1 MEGLGLRDL
10 PSEMSP
16 DRADPEHE
24 AFATAPL
31 EGRPEALYLLLA
43 SLFVGALV
51 VTNLIAN
58 KFLTVNLLGKE
69 FILSA
74 GVLPYPLTFLITD
87 LLSELYGRKR
97 ANRVVFGGFLASV
110 LVLGTLWLGDQ
121 FPAIADSTVGDDVYR
136 TVFGNTWRVI
146 GASMT
151 AYLIA
156 QMVDIRVFHFWKR
169 LTKGK
174 HLWLRNNA
182 STVFSQLLD
191 SVLVVF
197 VLFVGTWSPSEMLS
211 VILDL
216 WLFKAAVALLD
227 TPLFYLAVARI
238 PPWLRGGRSTS
249 PGNA

>member
-1 MEGLGLRDL
+1 
-10 PSEMSP
+10 MSG
-16 DRADPEHE
+16 DRADAEHE
-24 AFATAPL
+24 VFADTPL
-31 EGRPEALYLLLA
+31 SGRPEALYVLLA
-43 SLFVGALV
+43 CLFVGALV

-58 KFLTVNLLGKE
+58 KFITVHWFGKE

-87 LLSELYGRKR
+87 FLSELYGRKR
-97 ANRVVFGGFLASV
+97 ANRVVMGGFLASL

-121 FPAIADSTVGDDVYR
+121 FPAIPDSTVGDEVY
-136 TVFGNTWRVI
+136 TQVFGNTWRVI

-151 AYLIA
+151 AYLVA
-156 QMVDIRVFHFWKR
+156 QMVDIRVFHFWRR

-191 SVLVVF
+191 SALVVF
-197 VLFVGTWSPSEMLS
+197 VLFVGVWTPSQMLD

-216 WLFKAAVALLD
+216 WLFKASVALID
-227 TPLFYLAVARI
+227 TPLFYLGVARI
-238 PPWLRGGRSTS
+238 PRWLRGGKAA
-249 PGNA
+249 GAQA

>member
-1 MEGLGLRDL
+1 MEDLGPRDL
-10 PSEMSP
+10 SGEMNP

-24 AFATAPL
+24 VFATAPL
-31 EGRPEALYLLLA
+31 EGRPEILYVLLA

-58 KFLTVNLLGKE
+58 KFITVDIFGKE

-97 ANRVVFGGFLASV
+97 ANRVVFGGFLASM
-110 LVLGTLWLGDQ
+110 LVLLTLWLGDQ
-121 FPAIADSTVGDDVYR
+121 FPAIPDSTVGDEVYT
-136 TVFGNTWRVI
+136 TVFGNSWRVI

-151 AYLIA
+151 AYLVA

-182 STVFSQLLD
+182 STVLSQLLD
-191 SVLVVF
+191 SALVVF
-197 VLFVGTWSPSEMLS
+197 VLFVGTWPPEQMIS

-216 WLFKAAVALLD
+216 WMFKAAVALLD
-227 TPLFYLAVARI
+227 TPLFYLAVARL
-238 PPWLRGGRSTS
+238 PRWLRGGAPNSS
-249 PGNA
+249 GIA

>member
-1 MEGLGLRDL
+1 
-10 PSEMSP
+10 MSV

-24 AFATAPL
+24 AFANAPL

-43 SLFVGALV
+43 CVFVGALV

-58 KFLTVNLLGKE
+58 KFVTVNWLGKE

-74 GVLPYPLTFLITD
+74 GVLPYPLTFLATD
-87 LLSELYGRKR
+87 ILSELYGRKR
-97 ANRVVFGGFLASV
+97 ANRVVFGGFLASL
-110 LVLGTLWLGDQ
+110 LVLLTLWLGDL
-121 FPAIADSTVGDDVYR
+121 FPAIPDSKVGDDIYHQ
-136 TVFGNTWRVI
+136 VFGNSWRVI

-156 QMVDIRVFHFWKR
+156 QMVDIRLFHFWRR

-182 STVFSQLLD
+182 STVLSQLLD
-191 SVLVVF
+191 SALVVM
-197 VLFVGTWSPSEMLS
+197 VLFVGIWPPRQMLD

-216 WLFKAAVALLD
+216 WLFKASIALLD
-227 TPLFYLAVARI
+227 TPFFYLAVAKLPR
-238 PPWLRGGRSTS
+238 WLRGSS
-249 PGNA
+249 